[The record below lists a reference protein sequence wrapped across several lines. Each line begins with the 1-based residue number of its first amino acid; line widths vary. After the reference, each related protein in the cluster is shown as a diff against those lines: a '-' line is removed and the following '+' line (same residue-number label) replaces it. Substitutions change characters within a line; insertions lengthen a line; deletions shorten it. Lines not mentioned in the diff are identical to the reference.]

1 MYGNPILCSVA
12 LARMG
17 QRIPLA
23 HKFAR
28 ILEDLIIKDCGVAL
42 QIPNQ
47 LTHPQVQE
55 SHLLGNL
62 FEEHS
67 QSENKF
73 HNTSPFT

>member
-12 LARMG
+12 LAKMG

-47 LTHPQVQE
+47 MTHPQVQ
-55 SHLLGNL
+55 GNL

-67 QSENKF
+67 QSETNFQK
-73 HNTSPFT
+73 